1 MSAPPNVD
9 IEVSLC
15 VDMALVGAVVIVVF
29 AKVAV
34 VSSFVI
40 LAVFVVG
47 AVVGVAWM
55 KVVAAVALGDALVAS
70 TLV

>member
-1 MSAPPNVD
+1 
-9 IEVSLC
+9 
-15 VDMALVGAVVIVVF
+15 MALVGVVVIVVF
-29 AKVAV
+29 VKVAV

-40 LAVFVVG
+40 LAVYVVG

-55 KVVAAVALGDALVAS
+55 KVVTAVALGDALVAS